1 MAVPDLATLRA
12 VAPRSGAGGVG
23 CVLPDAVAA
32 VAGRPTRTLPIPGDT
47 RAVVVLVVDGLGRRL
62 LDDHAAL
69 APLLAQ
75 VPGVTLD
82 APFPTTTATSLTTIG
97 TGLAPGEHGLV
108 GYSLAVPGHERR
120 LVVLTWG
127 WQRQDLDLDARE
139 DVPPEGFQPA
149 PTVLE
154 RAGDAGVTAVTVLR
168 PEFPESGLTRA
179 ALRGGRVLTA
189 TGLEETLVTA
199 VDAATTTAG
208 PTVVYAHHGD
218 LDTIG
223 HVTGPATDQ
232 WCEELVRIDRALTR
246 TVDTLPPD
254 VVLVVTADHGMV
266 HLPPEGFVEL
276 ADEPALLDGVRLL
289 TGDPRARQLHVEP
302 GAAEDVAAAWRE
314 HAGERAHV
322 VTRDLAIE
330 AGWFGPRVHDRVR
343 PLIGDVVVGT
353 MVADAAWVH
362 RDEDPFG
369 GRLLGQHGALTPDE
383 VEVPALVL
391 TRRAT

>member
-1 MAVPDLATLRA
+1 
-12 VAPRSGAGGVG
+12 
-23 CVLPDAVAA
+23 
-32 VAGRPTRTLPIPGDT
+32 
-47 RAVVVLVVDGLGRRL
+47 VVLIVDGLGRRL
-62 LDDHAAL
+62 LDDHAGL
-69 APLLAQ
+69 APLLTQA
-75 VPGVTLD
+75 PGVTLD

-108 GYSLAVPGHERR
+108 GYSLAVPGHARR

-139 DVPPEGFQPA
+139 DVPPEGLQPA

-154 RAGDAGVTAVTVLR
+154 RAGDDGVTAVTVLR
-168 PEFPESGLTRA
+168 PEFPDSGLTRA

-189 TGLEETLVTA
+189 VGLEETLATA
-199 VDAATTTAG
+199 VRAATATVG

-232 WCEELVRIDRALTR
+232 WCEELVRIDRALDR
-246 TVDTLPPD
+246 TVAGLPTD
-254 VVLVVTADHGMV
+254 VALVVTADHGMV

-276 ADEPALLDGVRLL
+276 ADEPGLLEGVRLL
-289 TGDPRARQLHVEP
+289 TGDPRARQLHTAP
-302 GAAEDVAAAWRE
+302 GAADDVAAAWAA
-314 HAGERAHV
+314 HAGDRAHV
-322 VTRDLAIE
+322 VTRELAVE
-330 AGWFGPRVHDRVR
+330 AGWFGRRVHERVW

-353 MVADAAWVH
+353 RVPDVAWVH

-391 TRRAT
+391 TRRTT

>member
-1 MAVPDLATLRA
+1 MTAAELADLRA
-12 VAPRSGAGGVG
+12 VAPRAGDGSVG
-23 CVLPDAVAA
+23 CVLTQAVAA
-32 VAGRPTRTLPIPGDT
+32 VDGTSPDVLPIPEGM

-62 LDDHAAL
+62 LDDHAGL
-69 APLLAQ
+69 APLLATA
-75 VPGVTLD
+75 PGVTLD
-82 APFPTTTATSLTTIG
+82 APFPTTTSTSLTTIG
-97 TGLAPGEHGLV
+97 TGLAPGEHGIV

-127 WQRQDLDLDARE
+127 WQRQDLDLDARAE
-139 DVPPEGFQPA
+139 VPPEGLQPA

-154 RAGDAGVTAVTVLR
+154 RARSSGVDAVTVLR
-168 PEFPESGLTRA
+168 PEFPDSGLTRA

-189 TGLEETLVTA
+189 TGLDDTLATA
-199 VDAATTTAG
+199 VEAATAG
-208 PTVVYAHHGD
+208 SAPVVVYAHHGD

-232 WCEELVRIDRALTR
+232 WCQELARVDGALAR
-246 TVDTLPPD
+246 TTEGLPD
-254 VVLVVTADHGMV
+254 DIAIVVTADHGMV

-276 ADEPALLDGVRLL
+276 ADEPTLLDGVRLL
-289 TGDPRARQLHVEP
+289 TGDPRARQLHTVP

-314 HAGERAHV
+314 HTGDRAHV

-330 AGWFGPRVHDRVR
+330 SGWFGPRVDERVR
-343 PLIGDVVVGT
+343 PLIGDVVIGT
-353 MVADAAWVH
+353 RVPDVAWVH

-369 GRLLGQHGALTPDE
+369 GRLLGQHGAPTPDE

-391 TRRAT
+391 TRRTR